1 MAKVFEEEDYWET
14 LTNSLNITKS
24 AIVNIN
30 KNCAL
35 VKRAECQWRE
45 LVKTYY
51 QKIPS
56 GDPYKAATD
65 IANKLHD
72 MQKTKEAELMEQL
85 HFCTATTGEFSI
97 GNVPGNCNDL
107 WQFF

>member
-1 MAKVFEEEDYWET
+1 MAKVFEEVDYWET

-45 LVKTYY
+45 LVKTYC

-85 HFCTATTGEFSI
+85 DFCTATTGEFSI